1 MFKNNQLKIYFD
13 MEMSELTPY
22 ASIISLGFVSEC
34 GDKLYLESTNFDPE
48 DCSDWVQENVITNL
62 SLKPSFQCYVDYTDN
77 SIKHCADENTLRN
90 DILSWIQMLLV
101 AYGESA
107 CQFYCDCYAYDWVL
121 LVELL
126 TNGKGALDMPKF
138 INYIP
143 IDLSTALHIN
153 NIDPDI
159 NREEFAGIKDT
170 SKKHNALFDAEVIKA
185 CYEKLNLL

>member
-1 MFKNNQLKIYFD
+1 MYKNDQLKIYFD

-22 ASIISLGFVSEC
+22 ASIISLGFVSER

-62 SLKPSFQCYVDYTDN
+62 SLKPSFQCYADYTEN
-77 SIKHCADENTLRN
+77 VIKHCADENTLRN

-101 AYGESA
+101 TYGKSA

-126 TNGKGALDMPKF
+126 TNGKSALSMPTF

-159 NREEFAGIKDT
+159 NREEFAGIKDN

-185 CYEKLNLL
+185 CYEKLNLI